1 MPGRSGVTVVT
12 NSRVFFYTRGCGRIE
27 RPAFPA
33 PSDFQERYFFSAA
46 RAPSRRGA
54 RMCVWFAVIARS
66 TCDEA
71 IHLSLLAAPK
81 LDCFASITMTTKN
94 CRGCLKI

>member
-33 PSDFQERYFFSAA
+33 PSDFQERDFLLSGPGAI
-46 RAPSRRGA
+46 APRGA
-54 RMCVWFAVIARS
+54 NVCLACRHCERS
-66 TCDEA
+66 EV
-71 IHLSLLAAPK
+71 IHLSLFAAPK
-81 LDCFASITMTTKN
+81 LDCFASLAMTN
-94 CRGCLKI
+94 